1 MRRVAL
7 AAIGKHITPSRNE
20 SLDPRC
26 ILFTTIWIFI
36 ILVSVI
42 DGYLMLEYRHNINE
56 LNPQG
61 RLLMEWNDGDVW
73 YLLAAKTLGTIAACS
88 ILHVIYTNS
97 RRVGTNITMV
107 IGMLQFGLLMFL
119 CLA

>member
-1 MRRVAL
+1 MRRFSL
-7 AAIGKHITPSRNE
+7 ATIGKHITPSQNE
-20 SLDPRC
+20 SLDPQC
-26 ILFTTIWIFI
+26 ILFTAIWGFI

-42 DGYLMLEYRHNINE
+42 DGYLMLEYRHNVIE

-73 YLLAAKTLGTIAACS
+73 YLLAAKTVGTITACS

-97 RRVGTNITMV
+97 QRIGTNITMV
-107 IGMLQFGLLMFL
+107 IGMLQLGLLMFL